1 MKGEVKMKIFHTA
14 DWHLGKLVQG
24 EYMTEDQSFVLDEFV
39 REVKAEQPDV
49 IIIAGDLYD
58 RAVPPTDAVQLLN
71 SVLDTL
77 VLELKI
83 PVLAI
88 AGNHD
93 SPSRV
98 DFGSNLMRQQGLYMV
113 GNMTS
118 DVSPVV
124 LNDQHGEVHFHL
136 VPYCDPSVVA
146 HEFQDESVKTHNQA
160 MEKITQNITHQSDKQ
175 ARHVFIGHAFVTPYG
190 EAEKNT
196 SESEKPLS
204 IGGSE
209 YVDAKHFEAFDY
221 TALGHLH
228 QAHYVKSENVR
239 YAGSILKYSLSEA
252 NHNKGYF
259 IVEMD
264 SNGVSHIEKR
274 SLTPKRD
281 LRALEG
287 KIDDLLQLERSN
299 DYVFVRLLDETPVLS
314 PMEKLRTVFPNCM
327 HVERKL
333 NKMLKSKSDETKVQ
347 RQHLSEIELFRAFY
361 KEVTDTEASLETETI
376 FKEVLDE
383 LLKEERETETIT
395 S

>member
-1 MKGEVKMKIFHTA
+1 
-14 DWHLGKLVQG
+14 
-24 EYMTEDQSFVLDEFV
+24 
-39 REVKAEQPDV
+39 
-49 IIIAGDLYD
+49 
-58 RAVPPTDAVQLLN
+58 
-71 SVLDTL
+71 
-77 VLELKI
+77 
-83 PVLAI
+83 
-88 AGNHD
+88 
-93 SPSRV
+93 
-98 DFGSNLMRQQGLYMV
+98 
-113 GNMTS
+113 
-118 DVSPVV
+118 V
-124 LNDQHGEVHFHL
+124 LNYKQGVVHFHL
-136 VPYCDPSVVA
+136 VPYCDPRVVA
-146 HEFQDESVKTHNQA
+146 HEFEDESVKKHNQA
-160 MEKITQNITHQSDKQ
+160 MDQLTLILTPQSDKQ
-175 ARHVFIGHAFVTPYG
+175 ARHVLFGHAFVAPYVA
-190 EAEKNT
+190 AEEHQGDQQT
-196 SESEKPLS
+196 LIL

-209 YVDAKHFEAFDY
+209 DVDAKHFKAYDY
-221 TALGHLH
+221 TALGQLH

-376 FKEVLDE
+376 
-383 LLKEERETETIT
+383 
-395 S
+395 

>member
-1 MKGEVKMKIFHTA
+1 
-14 DWHLGKLVQG
+14 
-24 EYMTEDQSFVLDEFV
+24 
-39 REVKAEQPDV
+39 
-49 IIIAGDLYD
+49 
-58 RAVPPTDAVQLLN
+58 LLN

-93 SPSRV
+93 STSRV
-98 DFGSNLMRQQGLYMV
+98 AFGSNLMRLQRLYMV

-118 DVSPVV
+118 DVAPVV
-124 LNDQHGEVHFHL
+124 LNHQHGEVHSHI
-136 VPYCDPSVVA
+136 VHYCDARVVA
-146 HEFQDESVKTHNQA
+146 HEFKDEYAKTHNQA
-160 MEKITQNITHQSDKQ
+160 TEKITQNRNYQSDKQ
-175 ARHVFIGHAFVTPYG
+175 ARQVFMCHAFWTPYG

-333 NKMLKSKSDETKVQ
+333 NKML
-347 RQHLSEIELFRAFY
+347 
-361 KEVTDTEASLETETI
+361 
-376 FKEVLDE
+376 
-383 LLKEERETETIT
+383 
-395 S
+395 